1 MDRAQV
7 IGAIVLCGLVVFQ
20 FFVTFRV
27 WRSPLYDRSH
37 KLAQSKLIW
46 LLPALGAVVAFSV
59 LTDEERAER
68 ETRKPPTQL
77 RS

>member
-7 IGAIVLCGLVVFQ
+7 IGAIVLTGLVLFQ

-46 LLPALGAVVAFSV
+46 LLPALGAVLVFSV
-59 LTDEERAER
+59 LMDEERAER